1 MQFISLIQTIHQN
14 MQHLL
19 FHLITGKKASS
30 SSGKRNPNRLAI
42 FFFFEQWWHWY
53 LWLIDINKKQTM
65 TNTSYLAW
73 WWWLYMK
80 VVISHST
87 INKWTKDPFG
97 WMNLDYL
104 EQKIIIIIIIIRLK
118 CHIHCNH
125 ILSLFYWPVC
135 LYDLY
140 IHIIWSTSI
149 HH

>member
-1 MQFISLIQTIHQN
+1 MQFISFHFILLLQTIHQN

-42 FFFFEQWWHWY
+42 FFWTMVA
-53 LWLIDINKKQTM
+53 LIFVINRHKQKRKQTM

-104 EQKIIIIIIIIRLK
+104 EQKIIIIVIIIRLK

-125 ILSLFYWPVC
+125 IL
-135 LYDLY
+135 
-140 IHIIWSTSI
+140 
-149 HH
+149 